1 MKPAKYVMKIV
12 MWLMMLGIAA
22 YFVVYTL
29 NYLWASIQTEPLYTY
44 TAEET
49 ITVNGYLFRDEEP
62 IPSEEALV
70 EVTVG
75 EGERV
80 AVGGELALVYDDQSA
95 MASHEAL
102 VSMENEL
109 EVLAYIRSH
118 SADDADGAQLNSE
131 IADAIVNLH
140 LQTQRRTLGNLSD
153 ATSALKN
160 LIYRQDYT
168 YNGNEALDT
177 QITTLRAEIA
187 DLSGRVGK
195 NISSITAQRSG
206 LFSSQVDGYENVMT
220 MDAVQNLTPSGLEAL
235 VNARESV
242 DEDAYLGK
250 LIYGNEWY
258 YVTTMDEESA
268 KSLQAQGSV
277 TLRFNSIGD
286 QIFQVDSVS
295 QAEEGQ
301 VVVVFSTQ
309 KYLSDVTLLRDQTV
323 EVVLDTVTGY
333 HISTSAVRI
342 LENTVGETG
351 VYRVYGTQA
360 VWVPVEVLYRGED
373 YYLIRQTVEYNEDG
387 SEKELS
393 TLQQAKQL
401 RDGAEIIVQGRDLY
415 DGKIIE

>member
-1 MKPAKYVMKIV
+1 
-12 MWLMMLGIAA
+12 
-22 YFVVYTL
+22 
-29 NYLWASIQTEPLYTY
+29 
-44 TAEET
+44 
-49 ITVNGYLFRDEEP
+49 
-62 IPSEEALV
+62 
-70 EVTVG
+70 
-75 EGERV
+75 
-80 AVGGELALVYDDQSA
+80 
-95 MASHEAL
+95 
-102 VSMENEL
+102 
-109 EVLAYIRSH
+109 
-118 SADDADGAQLNSE
+118 
-131 IADAIVNLH
+131 
-140 LQTQRRTLGNLSD
+140 
-153 ATSALKN
+153 
-160 LIYRQDYT
+160 
-168 YNGNEALDT
+168 
-177 QITTLRAEIA
+177 
-187 DLSGRVGK
+187 
-195 NISSITAQRSG
+195 
-206 LFSSQVDGYENVMT
+206 
-220 MDAVQNLTPSGLEAL
+220 
-235 VNARESV
+235 V

>member
-1 MKPAKYVMKIV
+1 
-12 MWLMMLGIAA
+12 
-22 YFVVYTL
+22 
-29 NYLWASIQTEPLYTY
+29 
-44 TAEET
+44 
-49 ITVNGYLFRDEEP
+49 
-62 IPSEEALV
+62 
-70 EVTVG
+70 
-75 EGERV
+75 
-80 AVGGELALVYDDQSA
+80 

-153 ATSALKN
+153 ATSDLKN

>member
-1 MKPAKYVMKIV
+1 
-12 MWLMMLGIAA
+12 
-22 YFVVYTL
+22 
-29 NYLWASIQTEPLYTY
+29 
-44 TAEET
+44 
-49 ITVNGYLFRDEEP
+49 
-62 IPSEEALV
+62 
-70 EVTVG
+70 
-75 EGERV
+75 
-80 AVGGELALVYDDQSA
+80 
-95 MASHEAL
+95 
-102 VSMENEL
+102 
-109 EVLAYIRSH
+109 
-118 SADDADGAQLNSE
+118 
-131 IADAIVNLH
+131 
-140 LQTQRRTLGNLSD
+140 
-153 ATSALKN
+153 
-160 LIYRQDYT
+160 
-168 YNGNEALDT
+168 
-177 QITTLRAEIA
+177 
-187 DLSGRVGK
+187 
-195 NISSITAQRSG
+195 
-206 LFSSQVDGYENVMT
+206 MT